1 MKRGALVRPSCAV
14 TMGLM
19 AASRK
24 KTLAVLMIEDATSS
38 QRENLKLSK
47 FEISPLNAP
56 DRSEI
61 WKDTFATTFEIS
73 QQTHQPPIE
82 AGGST
87 RLRSGSSE
95 PRHA

>member
-1 MKRGALVRPSCAV
+1 
-14 TMGLM
+14 MGLM

-47 FEISPLNAP
+47 LEISPLNAP

-61 WKDTFATTFEIS
+61 
-73 QQTHQPPIE
+73 
-82 AGGST
+82 
-87 RLRSGSSE
+87 
-95 PRHA
+95 